1 MSDPTGIADRTG
13 ADYNQPMSN
22 ATQTA
27 AKSAEAGRRGPD
39 VRSDC
44 WVRVTPADSG
54 GIAVDLKSKVE
65 SMYGDSIRAQITEV
79 LGKLGVGHAAVE
91 MEDGG
96 ALPFVIAARLEAAV
110 RRLASTG
117 GPGGGGGVLAVN
129 ECLADMAPQSKS
141 GTTRDRLRRSRLYL
155 PGNEPK
161 YMLNAGLHKPDAVI
175 LDLED
180 SVAPPVKDEA
190 RLLVR
195 NALRALDFHGAERM
209 VRINQG
215 DRGVEDLSF
224 VAACNLHVVLIPKVE
239 SPDHVTRVDKRIWEI
254 LSARGVD
261 TPVYLMPII
270 ESALGAIRA
279 FEIATASP
287 NIVALAIG
295 LEDYTADIGAER
307 TPEGRESFW
316 ARSQVVNA
324 ARAAGV
330 QPIDTVFS
338 DVADMDGL
346 RQSVREAKSLGF
358 DGKGC
363 IHPRQIAVIHEAF
376 APSPAELEKATAI
389 VAAFEEAQSKGLAAV
404 SLGSKMIDPPVV
416 KRAQR
421 VIELA
426 KAMGSIE

>member
-1 MSDPTGIADRTG
+1 
-13 ADYNQPMSN
+13 MSN

-27 AKSAEAGRRGPD
+27 AKFSEAGRCGPE

-44 WVRVTPADSG
+44 WVRVTPGDSG
-54 GIAVDLKSKVE
+54 GVSVDLKSKVE
-65 SMYGDSIRAQITEV
+65 SMYGDSIRKQTAEV
-79 LGKLGVGHAAVE
+79 LGKLGLSHAAVE
-91 MEDGG
+91 MEDSG
-96 ALPFVIAARLEAAV
+96 ALPFVIAARLEAAA
-110 RRLASTG
+110 RRLESA
-117 GPGGGGGVLAVN
+117 GGGTDT
-129 ECLADMAPQSKS
+129 ECLPEMAAHCTY
-141 GTTRDRLRRSRLYL
+141 GTTRDRFRRSRLYL

-161 YMLNAGLHKPDAVI
+161 YMLNAGLHRPDAVI

-180 SVAPPVKDEA
+180 SVAPEVKDEA

-215 DRGVEDLSF
+215 DRGAEDLKF
-224 VAACNLHVVLIPKVE
+224 VAAHNLHVVLIPKVE
-239 SPDHVTRVDKRIWEI
+239 SPDHVTRTDKRIWEI
-254 LSARGVD
+254 LSARGLD

-279 FEIATASP
+279 YEIATASP
-287 NIVALAIG
+287 NIVGLAIG
-295 LEDYTADIGAER
+295 LEDYTADIGAQR
-307 TPEGRESFW
+307 THEGRESFW

-338 DVADMDGL
+338 DVADIEGL
-346 RQSVREAKSLGF
+346 RESVREAKSLGF

-376 APSPAELEKATAI
+376 APSRAELDKATAI
-389 VAAFEEAQSKGLAAV
+389 VAAFNEARSKGLGAV

-421 VIELA
+421 VVEWA
-426 KAMGSIE
+426 KAMGMVE